1 MTTPHYLTIHPD
13 FPTGSYSCVKVMMQI
28 RRVFGSY
35 LIDWYIPMMFLVAVA
50 WFSFL
55 IPDQMFLGRLLLTLI
70 PLLTLA
76 SFCNSYKGSLA
87 SVAYARALDV
97 FAGFSLTIIFLT
109 LVFVIVCQ
117 VKSQKAAGD
126 EEVSHRV
133 LWSTFLST

>member
-1 MTTPHYLTIHPD
+1 
-13 FPTGSYSCVKVMMQI
+13 MMQI

-35 LIDWYIPMMFLVAVA
+35 LIDWYIPMMFLVVVA
-50 WFSFL
+50 WFAFL

-97 FAGFSLTIIFLT
+97 FSGFSLTIIFLT

-117 VKSQKAAGD
+117 VKSQKAAGE
-126 EEVSHRV
+126 EEVSPNYI
-133 LWSTFLST
+133 